1 MKSESYEVIGLK
13 AAPAVGYLGATV
25 MGMSLPD
32 WAALLA
38 CVYTLGL
45 IAQMTFRFVTFLRVR
60 RAARVLAEAAGK
72 PEDYGADRP

>member
-1 MKSESYEVIGLK
+1 MKAESLETIGIK

-25 MGMSLPD
+25 AGLSLPD

-45 IAQMTFRFVTFLRVR
+45 IAQMTYRFVQWLRVR
-60 RAARVLAEAAGK
+60 RAARIVAETAGK
-72 PEDYGADRP
+72 PEDYGADGP